1 MRTIGVL
8 ALAFAAVV
16 VTTSAAGAAGEWCA
30 MYTRGSENCG
40 YSSYQQCLA
49 AVRGLPA
56 FCQPNPFPGTAFGR
70 GYDWGSGDNSR
81 YRRDR

>member
-8 ALAFAAVV
+8 ALALAAVV
-16 VTTSAAGAAGEWCA
+16 ATTGAAGAGGWCA
-30 MYTRGSENCG
+30 MFTRGSENC
-40 YSSYQQCLA
+40 SYTSQQQCLA

-70 GYDWGSGDNSR
+70 GGTWGSVDGPRNQ
-81 YRRDR
+81 RDR